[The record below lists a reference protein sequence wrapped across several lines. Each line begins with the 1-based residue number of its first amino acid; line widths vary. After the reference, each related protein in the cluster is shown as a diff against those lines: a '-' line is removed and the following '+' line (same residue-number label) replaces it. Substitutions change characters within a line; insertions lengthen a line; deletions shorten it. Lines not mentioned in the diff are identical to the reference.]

1 MGRGRGI
8 FTWCVYSDPCGLLC
22 FIFGVATV
30 VFVNATTLA
39 LLVWPWFFAAAAA
52 RRGGSVAAA
61 LLSSPVGLAHAAVFQ
76 ASCVMILW
84 SYFAASTS
92 DPGSVKTKTANI
104 ADLWAPADDAERV
117 WKPQR
122 RYCKKCECIKPP
134 RAHHCS
140 TCQRCVNR
148 MDRASGGAARAARAA
163 LPRAR
168 ALA

>member
-1 MGRGRGI
+1 ML
-8 FTWCVYSDPCGLLC
+8 TWCVYTDPCGLVC

-30 VFVNATTLA
+30 LFVNFSTLA
-39 LLVWPWFFAAAAA
+39 FLVWPWFFEAQSA
-52 RRGGSVAAA
+52 RTGVAAA
-61 LLSSPVGLAHAAVFQ
+61 LLSSPAGLAHAVLFQ
-76 ASCVMILW
+76 ASCLMILW

-92 DPGSVKTKTANI
+92 DPGSVARKTANI
-104 ADLWAPADDAERV
+104 ADLWAPKDDPERA

-148 MDRASGGAARAARAA
+148 MDREGADAARD
-163 LPRAR
+163 PPG
-168 ALA
+168 